1 MNNGNALQKQSP
13 EPLETPRDGSQLAPQ
28 PHGGAIRVGNP
39 KGHVAGPGAPPSIVR
54 ERCRSSFLAL
64 VPKLEKIANGEN
76 YTCEQCGYKAGNKQ
90 AEDRDVIRAIDTLG
104 RYGLMT
110 GRLDLE
116 EVRARLHRTIAKIE
130 ELCDPDTAARILS
143 AIDPIWN
150 PKKG

>member
-1 MNNGNALQKQSP
+1 
-13 EPLETPRDGSQLAPQ
+13 
-28 PHGGAIRVGNP
+28 
-39 KGHVAGPGAPPSIVR
+39 
-54 ERCRSSFLAL
+54 L

>member
-1 MNNGNALQKQSP
+1 MSQDNTLRQETPTPP
-13 EPLETPRDGSQLAPQ
+13 EPKPEPGQLVRPAHGRGLLRNGSKP
-28 PHGGAIRVGNP
+28 GNP
-39 KGHVAGPGAPPSIVR
+39 AGPGVPPSVVR
-54 ERCRSSFLAL
+54 ERARRSFYDRINTLEQLAD
-64 VPKLEKIANGEN
+64 GE
-76 YTCEQCGYKAGNKQ
+76 EA
-90 AEDRDVIRAIDTLG
+90 ARDRIRAIDTLG

-116 EVRARLHRTIAKIE
+116 EVRARLHRTVAKIE